1 MAAIIGRTIVI
12 PQLFRKNKFDYER
25 SLVSVTFNGTT
36 YVDLYSKTVSK
47 DTKLTG
53 IKMTTTGTFAGTP
66 LYRILRDD
74 KKVFPYNTENKIES
88 GVLREFDYAVNVP
101 INSTYKVQIRSDNAG
116 DTTQSVV
123 LNELDIIEFF

>member
-1 MAAIIGRTIVI
+1 MATIIGRTIVI
-12 PQLFRKNKFDYER
+12 TPPFRKNKFYYVR
-25 SLVSVTFNGTT
+25 NLVGVTFNGTN

-66 LYRILRDD
+66 LYKILRDD
-74 KKVFPYNTENKIES
+74 EKVFPYNTENKIET
-88 GVLREFDYAVNVP
+88 GVLREFDYPINVP
-101 INSTYKVQIRSDNAG
+101 INSTYKVQVRSNHEG